1 MNPIKEILAAR
12 GPTMI
17 RISSILDYSNDLSQV
32 LKKFGLTPDRAALVA
47 QDRANAIAILTH
59 LLWKGQAYD
68 YECMDS
74 RKAAELAERIISENE
89 STDSRYFSNRT
100 SALSNSWNGLTDSTF
115 DSGIVVSS
123 EDGQYFCI
131 WLEDED

>member
-1 MNPIKEILAAR
+1 M
-12 GPTMI
+12 
-17 RISSILDYSNDLSQV
+17 
-32 LKKFGLTPDRAALVA
+32 TPDGAALVA